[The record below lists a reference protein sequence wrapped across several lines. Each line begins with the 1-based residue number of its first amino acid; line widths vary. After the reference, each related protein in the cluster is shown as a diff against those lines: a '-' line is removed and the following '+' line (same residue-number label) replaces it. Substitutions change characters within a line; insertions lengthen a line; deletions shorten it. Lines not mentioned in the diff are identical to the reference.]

1 MKNKAFF
8 YGLAAILGII
18 AAVVVVNLMKVDG
31 PVGPDGQKT
40 TEFRMLD
47 STVENLMLNVFKSP
61 APVSDHGKNV
71 DRMIVFVHILMAILF
86 VGWSLYFLATLIKFN
101 SKTNPK
107 ADYHGVRSKVGTT
120 VAEYGVILVEVVRL
134 RLVVS
139 CFTKFTNTITSAIE
153 LIAWSKST

>member
-8 YGLAAILGII
+8 YGFAAILGII

-101 SKTNPK
+101 S
-107 ADYHGVRSKVGTT
+107 
-120 VAEYGVILVEVVRL
+120 
-134 RLVVS
+134 
-139 CFTKFTNTITSAIE
+139 TISG
-153 LIAWSKST
+153 